1 MLDTIPLHYQISLGL
16 LLLIFAGLIYYRFR
30 RVHSASRIM
39 DEILK
44 NYRRD
49 EVNHLIIPDG
59 MGGLIEI
66 ERLVLTDQ
74 GLLIIETYPISGHL
88 FGADHIEQWTQII
101 DGKSYKFTNPLR
113 HCHNIRESL
122 QALVP
127 KIPVFC
133 RVVFTADSN
142 FPKGKP
148 AEASVLATLA
158 DDLAAAFEHA
168 KAPQRLDDAWQRI
181 TRIGRTDQQQLA
193 SE

>member
-1 MLDTIPLHYQISLGL
+1 MFDTIPLYYQVTLGL
-16 LLLIFAGLIYYRFR
+16 LLLLFAWLIYYRFR
-30 RVHSASRIM
+30 RVHSALRII

-44 NYRRD
+44 PYRRD
-49 EVNHLIIPDG
+49 EVDHLIIPDG
-59 MGGLIEI
+59 MGGLMEI
-66 ERLVLTDQ
+66 ERLVLTEQ

-101 DGKSYKFTNPLR
+101 NGKSYKFTNPLR

-158 DDLAAAFEHA
+158 DDLAEVFDDA

-181 TRIGRTDQQQLA
+181 TRIGRKDQQPLVN
-193 SE
+193 E